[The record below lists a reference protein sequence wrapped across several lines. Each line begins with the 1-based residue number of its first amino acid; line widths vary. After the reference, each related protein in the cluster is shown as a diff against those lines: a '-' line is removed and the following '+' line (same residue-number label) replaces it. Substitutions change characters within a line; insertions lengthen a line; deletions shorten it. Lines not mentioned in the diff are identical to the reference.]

1 MLRSVS
7 ALVRFVVGGAA
18 ILAWATP
25 AATQSVFTCNGSPAS
40 CSVGAGTYTS
50 PASVS
55 IQSPNFSADNAGT
68 FNVTA
73 SPTTLGAITVQSVS
87 TAINFDGNPSGGFS
101 FTNSN
106 AVTFTGPSSLGTT
119 SNVYG
124 GVTLKSQGAP
134 GTAGS
139 SGGGGGGTSGPI
151 SAQFS
156 GSGRVTT
163 NFSAQ
168 TGGTYGILMSSL
180 GGGGGSTTSDK
191 HNAGNGGLAGALSLS
206 LTSVSISQTQAG
218 NPGAAIAMFQVGGS
232 GGSAMS
238 QDNAT
243 GGNGGNTDA
252 LTLSMQGGG
261 ASFIGGNIGGNGA
274 VAAILVNQQ
283 GGVGGNL
290 ADSGG
295 GGNGGAAGPMSLTL
309 NTGASALG
317 ASAMIV
323 NQIGGVGGLGNTST
337 NAGLGG
343 ATGLMTVNITDG
355 SFTSISGGGGLLL
368 NQTGGAGGSG
378 DSVNARDHANGNTGG
393 AAGGITLT
401 LAQSGSGNV
410 FTGASDQAN
419 APGLSARS
427 TGGAGGSGANTG
439 GGLQS
444 FIGSGNGANGG
455 TGGTVSVTSTG
466 KLTASTGY
474 TSSPAIAMIS
484 TGGTG
489 GNGGEVTF
497 SLDSSA
503 GVGGAGG
510 WGGSVILN
518 LGAGVS
524 ASTSGMSSPALLA
537 AGIGGA
543 GGAGG
548 RANGESGATGA
559 AGGTGGSTNAVTV
572 TLASGVTLSTT
583 GDQSAGL
590 LVQSLGGQG
599 GVGGLGSGGLLTGTG
614 GNGGSGG
621 AAGGAGVSRAI
632 TVTSAA
638 TITTKGASSV
648 GLLAQAIAGA
658 GGAGGLGEGTSGNGG
673 AGGNYGA
680 VAPISITNTGAI
692 TTTGA
697 QAYGLLAQ
705 SVAGGGGTGGS
716 SSGFFSDP
724 GPGGAASV
732 GGAVS
737 VTHGGSITVS
747 GNQAD
752 GLLAQSVGGGG
763 GTGGNGQGIFY
774 SQGGSGAAGGNGG
787 TVDVTVTGA
796 VTTRGDLGTGVVAQS
811 IGGGGGDG
819 GNVRNDSA
827 VVTVAIGGSAGKGG
841 TGGSVLLNM
850 SGATISTTGTGAVG
864 VLAQGV
870 GGGGGAGGASYG
882 LAVGPVVAF
891 GAVVGG
897 SGGVAGD
904 GGPISVLLANNTR
917 ITTSGNQ
924 STTAGVAN
932 PVDAHGL
939 LLQSIGGGGGVG
951 GGASAYTIVVGLP
964 TPSDATT
971 LNFTGTYSA
980 GGSGGAGGNGSSVYA
995 ELDSGTT
1002 IATSGHGAFG
1012 VLAQSIGGGGGTGGD
1027 SSLFMA
1033 TIGSGNKY
1041 VKVGGGTETY
1051 TLNIAVGG
1059 GAGSGGTADLVYLN
1073 VGYEGGATVST
1084 FGDYAPGVVA
1094 QSVGGGGGNAGV
1106 GSANAYSTGNTST
1119 YGLNLTIGQNGG
1131 SGSTGGPATI
1141 VLFPG
1146 AVVRT
1151 AGSSSPGVIAQSAGG
1166 GGGIGSGGSVGVGSL
1181 SEGVTSNTA
1190 LAVRLQIGL
1199 GQQGGTGGAAGSAT
1213 VQSQGIIQT
1222 IGNDSPGIIVQS
1234 IGGGGGIGGTAGN
1247 DSAATDST
1255 DTSNG
1260 TAALVKGSR
1269 ASLVSGPTLT
1279 ARFDLTLNM
1288 GGDGGSGGTGGL
1300 VTVTQQ
1306 GSITTSGD
1314 HSPGILAQSIG
1325 GGGGK
1330 GGVAVAGSETN
1341 TLKSIAAT
1349 LYINSNAS
1357 LGMSG
1362 SGGTGNDGGA
1372 VNVTLNPGT
1381 IVTGLAGQGSAGA
1394 GFLSHGVVAQSVGGG
1409 GGQGADGTTNPGGAL
1424 YLGGA
1429 FGGGGGKAANGGA
1442 VTINQTTSGVSSIT
1456 TYGNSAIGL
1465 FAQSIGGG
1473 GGIAGAG
1480 SSLVAGTGAFNGTVS
1495 LSLGGRANGTT
1506 GTGGTV
1512 LVNFP
1517 GTTIRT
1523 SGYSSFGILAQSVG
1537 GGGGYASVSGGA
1549 TVDLTALG
1557 GTGSV
1562 GNGGA
1567 VTANLSSAG
1576 GIITT
1581 GIGAHGVVA
1590 QSVGGGGGI
1599 AIQAPVTNVAPSIQF
1614 TAPSGVSS
1622 TGSGVGGA
1630 VSVTSHAPIAVS
1642 GAGAMAILAQSVASG
1657 GGLAILPSGAVF
1669 AGSTQANPT
1678 GVGAGTVS
1686 VVTQGTITASGEN
1699 GVAIFAQSA
1708 PDNVGNRSGVVTVL
1722 VQGGNTRGIVTG
1734 GSGAQGAGIW
1744 VLGGEE
1750 GNLIT
1755 VDTGVT
1761 VSAAS
1766 GLAINYYGNW
1776 GVDVTNRGTISGNS
1790 TLGGGTLTNAG
1801 TQVVAG
1807 PASAGSTF
1815 FGRTVVD
1822 GNFVQTAT
1830 GRIVTTADF
1839 AGGRAGRLVITRN
1852 ATLAGGIQLAPT
1864 TLLPNIALPVVEV
1877 NGTVS
1882 GGLSGIPSTL
1892 FGYQVTR
1899 SANLFHIQASSA
1911 DFTPAG
1917 FVLSA
1922 SQAQV
1927 ASHLQS
1933 AWDRGGHPAL
1943 APLFALLG
1951 AAADRDQATYAA
1963 QLRQLSADS
1972 TVAPGA
1978 RAAAGTQAFARLL

>member
-1 MLRSVS
+1 
-7 ALVRFVVGGAA
+7 
-18 ILAWATP
+18 
-25 AATQSVFTCNGSPAS
+25 
-40 CSVGAGTYTS
+40 
-50 PASVS
+50 
-55 IQSPNFSADNAGT
+55 
-68 FNVTA
+68 
-73 SPTTLGAITVQSVS
+73 
-87 TAINFDGNPSGGFS
+87 
-101 FTNSN
+101 
-106 AVTFTGPSSLGTT
+106 
-119 SNVYG
+119 
-124 GVTLKSQGAP
+124 
-134 GTAGS
+134 
-139 SGGGGGGTSGPI
+139 
-151 SAQFS
+151 
-156 GSGRVTT
+156 
-163 NFSAQ
+163 
-168 TGGTYGILMSSL
+168 
-180 GGGGGSTTSDK
+180 
-191 HNAGNGGLAGALSLS
+191 
-206 LTSVSISQTQAG
+206 
-218 NPGAAIAMFQVGGS
+218 
-232 GGSAMS
+232 
-238 QDNAT
+238 
-243 GGNGGNTDA
+243 
-252 LTLSMQGGG
+252 
-261 ASFIGGNIGGNGA
+261 
-274 VAAILVNQQ
+274 
-283 GGVGGNL
+283 
-290 ADSGG
+290 
-295 GGNGGAAGPMSLTL
+295 
-309 NTGASALG
+309 
-317 ASAMIV
+317 
-323 NQIGGVGGLGNTST
+323 
-337 NAGLGG
+337 
-343 ATGLMTVNITDG
+343 
-355 SFTSISGGGGLLL
+355 
-368 NQTGGAGGSG
+368 
-378 DSVNARDHANGNTGG
+378 
-393 AAGGITLT
+393 
-401 LAQSGSGNV
+401 
-410 FTGASDQAN
+410 
-419 APGLSARS
+419 
-427 TGGAGGSGANTG
+427 
-439 GGLQS
+439 
-444 FIGSGNGANGG
+444 
-455 TGGTVSVTSTG
+455 
-466 KLTASTGY
+466 
-474 TSSPAIAMIS
+474 
-484 TGGTG
+484 
-489 GNGGEVTF
+489 
-497 SLDSSA
+497 
-503 GVGGAGG
+503 
-510 WGGSVILN
+510 
-518 LGAGVS
+518 
-524 ASTSGMSSPALLA
+524 
-537 AGIGGA
+537 
-543 GGAGG
+543 
-548 RANGESGATGA
+548 
-559 AGGTGGSTNAVTV
+559 
-572 TLASGVTLSTT
+572 
-583 GDQSAGL
+583 
-590 LVQSLGGQG
+590 
-599 GVGGLGSGGLLTGTG
+599 
-614 GNGGSGG
+614 
-621 AAGGAGVSRAI
+621 
-632 TVTSAA
+632 
-638 TITTKGASSV
+638 
-648 GLLAQAIAGA
+648 
-658 GGAGGLGEGTSGNGG
+658 
-673 AGGNYGA
+673 
-680 VAPISITNTGAI
+680 
-692 TTTGA
+692 
-697 QAYGLLAQ
+697 
-705 SVAGGGGTGGS
+705 
-716 SSGFFSDP
+716 
-724 GPGGAASV
+724 
-732 GGAVS
+732 
-737 VTHGGSITVS
+737 
-747 GNQAD
+747 
-752 GLLAQSVGGGG
+752 
-763 GTGGNGQGIFY
+763 
-774 SQGGSGAAGGNGG
+774 
-787 TVDVTVTGA
+787 
-796 VTTRGDLGTGVVAQS
+796 
-811 IGGGGGDG
+811 
-819 GNVRNDSA
+819 
-827 VVTVAIGGSAGKGG
+827 
-841 TGGSVLLNM
+841 
-850 SGATISTTGTGAVG
+850 
-864 VLAQGV
+864 
-870 GGGGGAGGASYG
+870 
-882 LAVGPVVAF
+882 
-891 GAVVGG
+891 
-897 SGGVAGD
+897 
-904 GGPISVLLANNTR
+904 
-917 ITTSGNQ
+917 
-924 STTAGVAN
+924 
-932 PVDAHGL
+932 
-939 LLQSIGGGGGVG
+939 
-951 GGASAYTIVVGLP
+951 
-964 TPSDATT
+964 
-971 LNFTGTYSA
+971 
-980 GGSGGAGGNGSSVYA
+980 
-995 ELDSGTT
+995 
-1002 IATSGHGAFG
+1002 
-1012 VLAQSIGGGGGTGGD
+1012 
-1027 SSLFMA
+1027 
-1033 TIGSGNKY
+1033 
-1041 VKVGGGTETY
+1041 
-1051 TLNIAVGG
+1051 
-1059 GAGSGGTADLVYLN
+1059 
-1073 VGYEGGATVST
+1073 
-1084 FGDYAPGVVA
+1084 
-1094 QSVGGGGGNAGV
+1094 
-1106 GSANAYSTGNTST
+1106 
-1119 YGLNLTIGQNGG
+1119 
-1131 SGSTGGPATI
+1131 
-1141 VLFPG
+1141 
-1146 AVVRT
+1146 
-1151 AGSSSPGVIAQSAGG
+1151 
-1166 GGGIGSGGSVGVGSL
+1166 
-1181 SEGVTSNTA
+1181 
-1190 LAVRLQIGL
+1190 
-1199 GQQGGTGGAAGSAT
+1199 
-1213 VQSQGIIQT
+1213 
-1222 IGNDSPGIIVQS
+1222 
-1234 IGGGGGIGGTAGN
+1234 
-1247 DSAATDST
+1247 
-1255 DTSNG
+1255 
-1260 TAALVKGSR
+1260 
-1269 ASLVSGPTLT
+1269 
-1279 ARFDLTLNM
+1279 M

-1372 VNVTLNPGT
+1372 VNVMLNPGT

-1473 GGIAGAG
+1473 GGIAGVG

-1576 GIITT
+1576 GIVTT
-1581 GIGAHGVVA
+1581 GIGAHGIVA

-1630 VSVTSHAPIAVS
+1630 VSVTSHAPISVS

-1657 GGLAILPSGAVF
+1657 GGLAVLPSGAVF

-1807 PASAGSTF
+1807 PAYAGSTF

-1911 DFTPAG
+1911 DFTPVG

-1978 RAAAGTQAFARLL
+1978 RAAAGTQAFANNAMSCPQFEGTTAMLVEGQCAWLRVTGRVTSQDSGNGVGRYGYNTMTWQIGGQQEFAPGWFIGGSLAYEATKLTSDDRVTSGRGQGGYGAVVVKHQTGPWLFTGAVVGGAGQFNASRVISLPGYGSVAKGSPDSASVGALARVSYTMGRETFYLRPHLTLGVVHARGGAYQESGAGALNLSVDSASRTALVATPMLEVGGRVSLGGDMVLRPYIGVGATLQTANTWNQTARLVSAPAGASGFTTSIPIDPVAARVTAGLQLYTGGAVDLRLQYDGEYSGTTSSSAGSLVATLRF